1 VAILTTGA
9 VVPGLP
15 PGRDGEHDLMTERE
29 DHEQLADELDHDV
42 ERMEQE
48 SGRLEEEISGVRDD
62 WERKRADGGVPGA
75 VPRSKDAP
83 PETAGPEPEPEP
95 ADEG

>member
-1 VAILTTGA
+1 
-9 VVPGLP
+9 
-15 PGRDGEHDLMTERE
+15 MTERE

-48 SGRLEEEISGVRDD
+48 SDRLEEEISGVRAD
-62 WERKRADGGVPGA
+62 WESKRADGGVPGA
-75 VPRSKDAP
+75 VPRSKDSP

-95 ADEG
+95 EPADEG